1 MNTQNGI
8 ISKWDETKDFG
19 FITPQSGGKPIFFH
33 SNAYSRSHKR
43 PVENLRVQYSPSTD
57 QKGRACAVNVTPI
70 QGHKEL
76 RRDSKQKIL
85 SLFLLACCS
94 AALLYLFQTGRIP
107 LQVVYLYAAMSAAAF
122 FLYVRDK
129 KAAAWGRWR
138 TPENTLHIVS
148 LLGGWPG
155 AGLAMSFLR
164 HKSTKPSFRIMY
176 WLTVLLN
183 CGALYWISTPEGRI
197 WLLDQLRLYTTG

>member
-33 SNAYSRSHKR
+33 INAYSRSHKR

-76 RRDSKQKIL
+76 RRDSKQKII
-85 SLFLLACCS
+85 SLILLAS
-94 AALLYLFQTGRIP
+94 AVPPSSTCFR
-107 LQVVYLYAAMSAAAF
+107 
-122 FLYVRDK
+122 
-129 KAAAWGRWR
+129 
-138 TPENTLHIVS
+138 
-148 LLGGWPG
+148 PG
-155 AGLAMSFLR
+155 ASRCRWFICM
-164 HKSTKPSFRIMY
+164 P
-176 WLTVLLN
+176 
-183 CGALYWISTPEGRI
+183 P
-197 WLLDQLRLYTTG
+197 